1 MKIKYENLIKEENE
15 LKENIEKI
23 TENFDVE
30 IEEKNLQLVK
40 YFNYEQQFLIDN
52 KNEMIDRNKLLNL
65 QYLINENFDYNN
77 IAITITNED
86 RNIYA
91 GKSPFNLFK
100 EKISAKEFWEN
111 PKIISPLLNGL
122 FNFLYFICYFCY
134 LCLIEFN

>member
-40 YFNYEQQFLIDN
+40 YFNSEQQFLIDN

-65 QYLINENFDYNN
+65 QYLINENFDYN
-77 IAITITNED
+77 I
-86 RNIYA
+86 
-91 GKSPFNLFK
+91 
-100 EKISAKEFWEN
+100 
-111 PKIISPLLNGL
+111 
-122 FNFLYFICYFCY
+122 
-134 LCLIEFN
+134 LIEMFKINIEEKQIKINEISLIYNWSEEEV